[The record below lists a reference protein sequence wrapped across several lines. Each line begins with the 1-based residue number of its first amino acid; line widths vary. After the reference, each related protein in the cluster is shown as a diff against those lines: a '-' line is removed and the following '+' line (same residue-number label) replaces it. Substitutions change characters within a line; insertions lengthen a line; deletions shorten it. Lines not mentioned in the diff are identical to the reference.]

1 MNYRS
6 VNACFLRY
14 FIFFFARIIN
24 MAAWKNDYT
33 DRSVDIHHFQNRIE
47 RYEKALAQ
55 KFVYSY
61 IISKKY
67 IISGKWKK

>member
-1 MNYRS
+1 
-6 VNACFLRY
+6 
-14 FIFFFARIIN
+14 

-33 DRSVDIHHFQNRIE
+33 DRSVNIHHFQNQIE